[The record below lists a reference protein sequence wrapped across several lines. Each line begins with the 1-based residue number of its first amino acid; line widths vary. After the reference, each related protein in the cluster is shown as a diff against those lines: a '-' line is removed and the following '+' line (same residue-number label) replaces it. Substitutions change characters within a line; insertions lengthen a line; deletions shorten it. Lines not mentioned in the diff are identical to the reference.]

1 MVEGGVEA
9 FAPSSLGGPFGVASE
24 AGRYPIFFAVQALRR
39 FSGRPTATLP
49 TLPDGAHGIA
59 VVGDA
64 PGSVDAV
71 VANATDGE
79 VIVTLPVGA
88 TFRRLDEW
96 SAPTAAVD
104 AGWLDGLRESAGA
117 DGAVT
122 LPRYAV
128 VFASW
133 SAGEA

>member
-1 MVEGGVEA
+1 
-9 FAPSSLGGPFGVASE
+9 
-24 AGRYPIFFAVQALRR
+24 
-39 FSGRPTATLP
+39 
-49 TLPDGAHGIA
+49 
-59 VVGDA
+59 
-64 PGSVDAV
+64 
-71 VANATDGE
+71 

-96 SAPTAAVD
+96 SAPAAAVD

-133 SAGEA
+133 SGVGV